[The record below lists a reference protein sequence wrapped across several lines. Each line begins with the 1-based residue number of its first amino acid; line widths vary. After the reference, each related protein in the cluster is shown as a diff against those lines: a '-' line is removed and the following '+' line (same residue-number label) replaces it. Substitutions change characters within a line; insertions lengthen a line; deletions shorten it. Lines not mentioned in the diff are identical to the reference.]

1 MMSASTR
8 HNAYTASQRRV
19 PLDCAFVASATN
31 LHSQCGAYQ
40 DASSHDVAQRKRLLT
55 IALAVLVLHA
65 FVLFEMRRAFD
76 SPRATPQTL
85 VVEME
90 FSAAHPARA
99 LTAVPQVPAPQAQP
113 HPEMKP
119 QAAAPQRPRL
129 NAVKPAPVIHDA
141 RHAPPA
147 PPVAGTAPLARET
160 PPIASPAPPAA
171 AAHANDAGAAAPE
184 PSSPQPSPQPSPNVE
199 PAPQTVTAP
208 SFGAAY
214 LHNPAPPYPA
224 LAQQRGWQGTVLL
237 KVHVL
242 ASGRPDHVSVTSSS
256 GHDSLDDAA
265 SEAIANWSFVP
276 ARRGEQAVDGW
287 VQVPIEF
294 KLGT

>member
-8 HNAYTASQRRV
+8 HNAYIAPQRTV
-19 PLDCAFVASATN
+19 PPGCVSVAPATNMHSHCVAS
-31 LHSQCGAYQ
+31 Q
-40 DASSHDVAQRKRLLT
+40 DASPYDSAQRKRVFT

-65 FVLFEMRRAFD
+65 FVLFSMQGALD
-76 SPRATPQTL
+76 SPRVAPQTQ
-85 VVEME
+85 VVEIQ
-90 FSAAHPARA
+90 FSAPRAERVPAA
-99 LTAVPQVPAPQAQP
+99 AAQAPAPQAQP
-113 HPEMKP
+113 HPDVKP

-129 NAVKPAPVIHDA
+129 SALKPSSVSREV
-141 RHAPPA
+141 RHVPPA
-147 PPVAGTAPLARET
+147 TPVAGTAPRAREAPT
-160 PPIASPAPPAA
+160 PEPPAPPTPVAR
-171 AAHANDAGAAAPE
+171 ANDAGAALPE
-184 PSSPQPSPQPSPNVE
+184 PSRQPPPNVE
-199 PAPQTVTAP
+199 AAPQTVTAP

-242 ASGRPDHVSVTSSS
+242 ASGRADHVSVASSS

-276 ARRGEQAVDGW
+276 ARRGEQAIDGW

>member
-1 MMSASTR
+1 M
-8 HNAYTASQRRV
+8 
-19 PLDCAFVASATN
+19 
-31 LHSQCGAYQ
+31 
-40 DASSHDVAQRKRLLT
+40 
-55 IALAVLVLHA
+55 
-65 FVLFEMRRAFD
+65 
-76 SPRATPQTL
+76 
-85 VVEME
+85 
-90 FSAAHPARA
+90 
-99 LTAVPQVPAPQAQP
+99 
-113 HPEMKP
+113 
-119 QAAAPQRPRL
+119 
-129 NAVKPAPVIHDA
+129 
-141 RHAPPA
+141 
-147 PPVAGTAPLARET
+147 AGTAPLARET